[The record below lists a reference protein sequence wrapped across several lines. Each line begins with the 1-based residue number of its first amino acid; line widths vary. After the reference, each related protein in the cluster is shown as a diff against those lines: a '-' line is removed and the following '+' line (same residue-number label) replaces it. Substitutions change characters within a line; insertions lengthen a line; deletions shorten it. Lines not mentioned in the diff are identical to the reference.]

1 MPSFPEIP
9 ESHNHEVYGRNF
21 VYEPAAGLPKII
33 HEDEDLIVIDKPS
46 GLLSV
51 PGKTEP
57 DCAEARI
64 RDYCP
69 ATLLVHRLDLPTSGV
84 MVFAKNSH
92 AQRHLGLQFEKRTSR
107 KTYVARV
114 WGEVQPD
121 SGTINLPLTAD
132 WPNRPRQMV
141 NHERGKPSV
150 TDWEVLS
157 RDKGVTR
164 LILFPQTGRSHQLRV
179 HCLELGHPILGDRI
193 YAHPEAFNAAER
205 LQLHAQSLSI
215 RHPIGGEWI
224 EFEAPCPF

>member
-1 MPSFPEIP
+1 LPHEIYNR
-9 ESHNHEVYGRNF
+9 SF
-21 VYEPAAGLPKII
+21 VYAPAAGLPEII
-33 HEDEDLIVIDKPS
+33 HEDNALIVINKPS

-64 RDYCP
+64 RRYCP
-69 ATLLVHRLDLPTSGV
+69 ATLLVHRLDLPTSGI
-84 MVFAKNSH
+84 MIFAKT
-92 AQRHLGLQFEKRTSR
+92 APVQRHLGLQFEKRMTR
-107 KTYVARV
+107 KTYIARV
-114 WGEVQPD
+114 WGEVMPD
-121 SGTINLPLTAD
+121 SGTVNLPLTAD

-157 RDKGVTR
+157 RKNGITR
-164 LILFPQTGRSHQLRV
+164 LALFPQSGRSHQLRV

-193 YAHPEAFNAAER
+193 YAHKDAFEAAKR
-205 LQLHAQSLSI
+205 LQLHAHSLSI